1 VSQRTPCELWGFFDR
16 IYCISLSSRPDRRE
30 TAIAEFA
37 RVGLADRVEFMIV
50 EKHPKDSEQGI
61 YESHIACLRAGLAA
75 GAKTILV
82 FEDDVILPGYSKE
95 VLERS
100 VEFMGSDRSWNVFF
114 FGGFVNASRKTQT
127 KSVVRVK
134 FRCSIH
140 AYAMHRRLAEKLV
153 QESWEGRAI
162 DVVLREHCGDRA
174 FAAYP
179 AFAFQ
184 SNAATDNDKRV
195 MVDQVRRL
203 IGGQRVLQRW
213 NEFSSLHFQKL
224 VWIHV
229 IAVLGMVLFAFVA
242 HRGHWFRHEPLDFL
256 FHPSR

>member
-1 VSQRTPCELWGFFDR
+1 M
-16 IYCISLSSRPDRRE
+16 
-30 TAIAEFA
+30 AEFA
-37 RVGLADRVEFMIV
+37 RVGLADRVEFLIV
-50 EKHPKDSEQGI
+50 EKHPTDSEQGI

-75 GAKTILV
+75 GAETILV
-82 FEDDVILPGYSKE
+82 FEDDVILPGFSKD

-100 VEFMGSDRSWNVFF
+100 VEFMRSDRRWNVFF
-114 FGGFVNASRKTQT
+114 FGGYVNASRKTET
-127 KSVVRVK
+127 RSVVRVR
-134 FRCSIH
+134 FRCSLH
-140 AYAMHRRLAEKLV
+140 AYAMHRRLAETLV
-153 QESWEGRAI
+153 GRLWAGKAI
-162 DVVLREHCGDRA
+162 DVVVREQCGEQA

-184 SNAATDNDKRV
+184 SNSATDNDKRV
-195 MVDQVRRL
+195 VIDQVRRL

-229 IAVLGMVLFAFVA
+229 IAVLGMVLFAFMA

-256 FHPSR
+256 LHPGR